1 MVHTW
6 NLASHIRP
14 WVEGL
19 RKLLGDRASSS
30 LTGVTHQDGLE
41 QNTTK
46 SLEVNAG
53 MLVETHI
60 LGGHRGMDEIRRD
73 LFVGDI
79 GSVLDVE
86 GGENLTVRSDHLGR
100 QFVVRVLQ
108 ILEGRNVGEGP
119 DKEYHKEKEQYR
131 KRDQNPEPL
140 GDFLSCRIG
149 HNKDKFKTKFG
160 KLPSLWLTLQI
171 EMANYL

>member
-53 MLVETHI
+53 MPVETHI

-119 DKEYHKEKEQYR
+119 D
-131 KRDQNPEPL
+131 
-140 GDFLSCRIG
+140 
-149 HNKDKFKTKFG
+149 
-160 KLPSLWLTLQI
+160 
-171 EMANYL
+171 